1 MCGLDEVKDT
11 KNEHSSRTTRHA
23 TYELH
28 LRSPDN
34 IKRLILTRRI
44 ERPWAPQHTSAKL
57 KSTVVISGLDASS
70 PSPSV
75 ACA

>member
-34 IKRLILTRRI
+34 IK
-44 ERPWAPQHTSAKL
+44 
-57 KSTVVISGLDASS
+57 
-70 PSPSV
+70 
-75 ACA
+75 